1 MRYKYRVAVIDP
13 YVLNN
18 DGTWTPPVAPVHR
31 EADYDSNGF
40 DWLRTMQTRH
50 FWYRGRHR
58 FLLHFTRKTA
68 RSLSRAGRQPEAVD
82 LGGGCGGWVRY
93 LSEHAASDFHA
104 IALADSSRTALRL
117 AAGEIPPNTR
127 RYQIDLLNLQWSA
140 RWDVAFLLDVLEHI
154 DEDAVVL
161 EEIRRAVKPGGYLI
175 VTTPALEALRTAVDD
190 MTHHV
195 RRYSRADLDRLANRT
210 GWQLVISRYFMFFLS
225 PLLWLARLSGPD
237 VATMTRTDIR
247 NYLDRTHRTPAGP
260 INAALSAIFAAE
272 TPLGAWLPFP
282 WGTSV
287 LAVLRRPQD

>member
-1 MRYKYRVAVIDP
+1 MIPSPARLLRLP
-13 YVLNN
+13 EVLHRRGCSRNPLYIAIAQ
-18 DGTWTPPVAPVHR
+18 GTWTPPVAPVHR

-127 RYQIDLLNLQWSA
+127 RYQIDLLNLQRHRNSLVAGLPYGIRKVVEVA
-140 RWDVAFLLDVLEHI
+140 RALCTKPKLLLLDEPSSGLNP
-154 DEDAVVL
+154 
-161 EEIRRAVKPGGYLI
+161 EE
-175 VTTPALEALRTAVDD
+175 TDD
-190 MTHHV
+190 M
-195 RRYSRADLDRLANRT
+195 AWWIN
-210 GWQLVISRYFMFFLS
+210 
-225 PLLWLARLSGPD
+225 
-237 VATMTRTDIR
+237 DIR
-247 NYLDRTHRTPAGP
+247 NELGITVLMVEHDMSLVSRVSDRVLAMNQGEVLVQGTPAEVQDHPGV
-260 INAALSAIFAAE
+260 IQAY
-272 TPLGAWLPFP
+272 LGTADDVE
-282 WGTSV
+282 S
-287 LAVLRRPQD
+287 LRRGA